1 MRTGTK
7 GSSGPLAPGV
17 VSTAPR
23 GTVAVAYGLSA
34 TGILATSLVLPVLP
48 DIARDLHVST
58 GRVGLVVALASLP
71 GIVAAPLIGLFA
83 DRWGRRVV
91 AVPCLLVFGVGGMA
105 SALAPTFGMLL
116 LLRFVQGIG
125 AAGLI
130 NLAVV
135 ILGDHFDGPQRARMI
150 GRNAVVL
157 TLGLSIYP
165 TVGGALGQQW
175 GWRWVFATY
184 AVALPFA
191 LVAYVTL
198 PQARPVPTGTLMDQV
213 RDARDCLRDRR
224 VVAMSAAGFAV
235 FILVF
240 GVATT
245 LPLHLDEEFNAGA
258 LVRGVMLG
266 LPAMGAAVVA
276 LLMGRLVARW
286 GAWDLLPVGCA
297 LIAVAYLGIPASPVV
312 LVVALPALA
321 YGLGEGLTIVPLQDY
336 AASLSPEQRGVMVA
350 IWVSAVRGGQAVGP
364 AVAGLAIGG
373 LGTSGAF
380 LAGAVFAGGLALAT
394 TAARPALKLADV
406 DAR

>member
-1 MRTGTK
+1 M
-7 GSSGPLAPGV
+7 SAP
-17 VSTAPR
+17 PR

-34 TGILATSLVLPVLP
+34 TGILATPLVLPVLP

-58 GRVGLVVALASLP
+58 GAVGLVVALASLP

-83 DRWGRRVV
+83 DRLGRRAV
-91 AVPCLLVFGVGGMA
+91 AVPCLVVFGIGGLA
-105 SALAPTFGMLL
+105 SAFAPNFAALLA
-116 LLRFVQGIG
+116 LRFLQGIG

-135 ILGDHFDGPQRARMI
+135 ILGDHFDGPERARMI

-165 TVGGALGQQW
+165 TIGGALGEQW
-175 GWRWVFATY
+175 GWRAVFAIY
-184 AVALPFA
+184 AAAFPFAVFVSFALPRS
-191 LVAYVTL
+191 
-198 PQARPVPTGTLMDQV
+198 RPITTGTVLDQV
-213 RDARDCLRDRR
+213 RDARASLRDRR
-224 VVAMSAAGFAV
+224 VVAMAATGFAV

-245 LPLHLDEEFNAGA
+245 LPLHLDEEFRAGA
-258 LVRGVMLG
+258 LVRGAMLA
-266 LPAMGAAVVA
+266 LPAVGAAVVA
-276 LLMGRLVARW
+276 LTMGRLVSRW

-297 LIAVAYLGIPASPVV
+297 LIAVAYIGIPIAPVV
-312 LVVALPALA
+312 ALVALPAIA

-336 AASLSPEQRGVMVA
+336 AASLAPEQRGVMVA

-364 AVAGLAIGG
+364 AVAGLAITG

-380 LAGAVFAGGLALAT
+380 VAGAGLAAMLAVA
-394 TAARPALKLADV
+394 TAAVRPGLKV
-406 DAR
+406 RDAAAR